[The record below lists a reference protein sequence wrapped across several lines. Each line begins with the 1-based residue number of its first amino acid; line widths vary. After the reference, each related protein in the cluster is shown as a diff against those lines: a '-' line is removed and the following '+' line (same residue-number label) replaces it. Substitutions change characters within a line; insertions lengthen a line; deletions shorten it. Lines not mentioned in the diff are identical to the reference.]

1 MLRRTSR
8 EEVRHMRRGI
18 LAGSMTI
25 VTFLMLVAGSPAT
38 AQAPATNM
46 ELRVMTFN
54 IWLGAAKTDLGMV
67 VEAIEAAD
75 ADVVGMQEPFARLRK
90 VAKALGFYVSPRTHV
105 ISRYPILEPEGTDG
119 DYAYLLLAPGQ
130 VAVMANTHL
139 PCCPYT
145 PYRIVHKG
153 MDRAAALRQEQN
165 TRVRRI
171 AKQLAPLQDLLEAG
185 VPTFF
190 TGDFNTPSWRD
201 WTRAAIKARDLPY
214 AIRWPV
220 SLEMEAAGF
229 VDSYRAALPDPV
241 ADPGFTW
248 TSGYPPPFVYPGDVF
263 DRIDFVW
270 AAGSVETL
278 ASGVVGESRA
288 NADIVVRPYPSDHRA
303 VVSTFEVTPAPAP
316 VFVSAA
322 GERSRLGEALDV
334 WFHAPGEA
342 GEHLVLRPAG
352 SDVPVAEL
360 PIETADGSVAF
371 ETAGLEQGT
380 YDVVLADAADAE
392 LARDT
397 VVLVAEG
404 QLPIL
409 TVADDTLEGN
419 QKLEV
424 SWSYA
429 PGNKYD
435 WLGVYQEGV
444 PSKARPCTWYAGH
457 CTGVGYL
464 KAWRYMDA
472 KIDGHTRIGPG
483 VRGAIGWPLPPGR
496 YDVRICLDDSNRCR
510 VSTTFEVV
518 G

>member
-1 MLRRTSR
+1 
-8 EEVRHMRRGI
+8 MRRWAFGVAVST
-18 LAGSMTI
+18 LALVLI
-25 VTFLMLVAGSPAT
+25 VTGIPAT
-38 AQAPATNM
+38 AQSPGTSL
-46 ELRVMTFN
+46 ELRVMSFN
-54 IWLGAAKTDLGMV
+54 IWLGAAKTDLDMV
-67 VEAIEAAD
+67 IEAIEAAD
-75 ADVVGMQEPFARLRK
+75 ADVVGMQEPYARLRK
-90 VAKALGFYVSPRTHV
+90 VARALGFYASPRTHV
-105 ISRYPILEPEGTDG
+105 ISRYPILEPAGTDG
-119 DYAYLLLAPGQ
+119 DFAYLLLAPGQ
-130 VAVMANTHL
+130 VAAIANTHL

-153 MDRAAALRQEQN
+153 MDRASALQQERN

-171 AKQLAPLQDLLEAG
+171 TKQLAPLQDLLASG

-190 TGDFNTPSWRD
+190 TGDFNTPSHRD
-201 WTRAAIKARDLPY
+201 WTRPAVRSRNLPY
-214 AIRWPV
+214 PIRWPV
-220 SLEMEAAGF
+220 SLQMEAAGF
-229 VDSYRAALPDPV
+229 VDSYRAVHPDPV

-248 TSGYPPPFVYPGDVF
+248 TPGYPPPFVYPGDVF

-270 AAGSVETL
+270 AAGSAETL
-278 ASGVVGESRA
+278 ASRVVGESRA

-316 VFVSAA
+316 VLVSAA
-322 GERSRLGEALDV
+322 GERSRLGEALEV
-334 WFHAPGEA
+334 WFHAPGQPD
-342 GEHLVLRPAG
+342 EHVALLPAG
-352 SDVPVAEL
+352 SDTAVAET
-360 PIETADGSVAF
+360 PTGAADGSVSLD
-371 ETAGLEQGT
+371 TTGLEQGT
-380 YDVVLADAADAE
+380 YDVVLLDGAGTE

-404 QLPIL
+404 QPPIL
-409 TVADDTLEGN
+409 TVADDTLEGD
-419 QKLEV
+419 QRLEV

-435 WLGVYQEGV
+435 WIAVYREGV

-472 KIDGHTRIGPG
+472 RVEGHTRMGPG